1 MNVREKLKSI
11 KIRLN
16 ELALYLN
23 VSRPT
28 LYKYLELYENKEIDK
43 IDKKTYDLFK
53 YIESTRGLTKPILM
67 DHLYNEYLVLSDDS
81 LISDIKDLMNK
92 NNELSEKKIQIIKIV
107 LKYKNLKE
115 VIERINEI
123 YGA

>member
-92 NNELSEKKIQIIKIV
+92 NNELNEKKIQIIKIV